1 MLAVTVYVLYVK
13 KTCWVGANPHL
24 RGICYD
30 QGSFMVYRNSYLLLV
45 ERKDERLCCKGDRGV

>member
-30 QGSFMVYRNSYLLLV
+30 QGSFVVYRNSYLLLV
-45 ERKDERLCCKGDRGV
+45 EREGRPFML